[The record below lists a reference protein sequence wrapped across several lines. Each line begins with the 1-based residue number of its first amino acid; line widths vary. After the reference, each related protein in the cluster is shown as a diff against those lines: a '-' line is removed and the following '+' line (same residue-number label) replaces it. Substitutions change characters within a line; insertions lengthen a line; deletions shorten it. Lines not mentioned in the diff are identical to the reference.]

1 VQKFKEAG
9 MGDVRLCVGGAP
21 VSSDYA
27 KQIGAHGYAADAAS
41 AVQLFQRLIG
51 EQDAAA
57 TAQAPAEAQAT

>member
-1 VQKFKEAG
+1 
-9 MGDVRLCVGGAP
+9 MRLCVGGAP
-21 VSSDYA
+21 VSPDYA

-57 TAQAPAEAQAT
+57 AAETPAEAQAT